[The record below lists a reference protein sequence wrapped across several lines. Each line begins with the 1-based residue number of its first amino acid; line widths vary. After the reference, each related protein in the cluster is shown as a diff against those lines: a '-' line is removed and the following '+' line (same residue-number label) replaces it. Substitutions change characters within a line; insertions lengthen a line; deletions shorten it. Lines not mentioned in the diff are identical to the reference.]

1 MAKYVPDKGDIVL
14 LDFDPSAGKE
24 IIKRRPAL
32 VISRQSFNDHT
43 LFSIVAPITSTVRG
57 MALEIPL
64 QGTATNGVV
73 LMYQL
78 RSLDVVSRNVS
89 FVEKAPASIINKA
102 TEIALTVIR

>member
-1 MAKYVPDKGDIVL
+1 
-14 LDFDPSAGKE
+14 
-24 IIKRRPAL
+24 
-32 VISRQSFNDHT
+32 
-43 LFSIVAPITSTVRG
+43 

-78 RSLDVVSRNVS
+78 RSLDVASRNVS

-102 TEIALTVIR
+102 AEIALTVIR

>member
-1 MAKYVPDKGDIVL
+1 MSGYVPDKGDIVL

-32 VISRQSFNDHT
+32 MISRQSFNDHT
-43 LFSIVAPITSTVRG
+43 GFPLVAPITNTVRG

-78 RSLDVVSRNVS
+78 RSLDVVSRNIS
-89 FVEKAPASIINKA
+89 FVEKVPTLIINKA
-102 TEIALTVIR
+102 TEIATTVIR

>member
-1 MAKYVPDKGDIVL
+1 M
-14 LDFDPSAGKE
+14 
-24 IIKRRPAL
+24 
-32 VISRQSFNDHT
+32 ISRQSFNDHT
-43 LFSIVAPITSTVRG
+43 GFSIVALITSTVRG

>member
-1 MAKYVPDKGDIVL
+1 M
-14 LDFDPSAGKE
+14 
-24 IIKRRPAL
+24 
-32 VISRQSFNDHT
+32 ISRQSFNDHT
-43 LFSIVAPITSTVRG
+43 GFSIVAPITSTVRG

-89 FVEKAPASIINKA
+89 FVEKAPASIISKA
-102 TEIALTVIR
+102 TEIAVTIIR

>member
-1 MAKYVPDKGDIVL
+1 MARYVPDKGDIVL
-14 LDFDPSAGKE
+14 LDFDASAGKE

-32 VISRQSFNDHT
+32 VISRQSHT
-43 LFSIVAPITSTVRG
+43 GFSIVAPITNTVRG

-78 RSLDVVSRNVS
+78 RSLDVASRNVS
-89 FVEKAPASIINKA
+89 FVEKVPTSIINKA
-102 TEIALTVIR
+102 TEIAITVIR